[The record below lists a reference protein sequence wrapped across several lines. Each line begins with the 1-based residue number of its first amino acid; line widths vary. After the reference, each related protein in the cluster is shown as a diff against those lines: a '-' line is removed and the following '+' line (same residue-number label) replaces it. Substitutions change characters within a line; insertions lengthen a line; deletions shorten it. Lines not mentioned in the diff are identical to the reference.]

1 MAVREIAGRRFTT
14 EEDYQAGLRDQKKI
28 EEIRK
33 QYNLNNPA
41 QVFEL
46 YRQMEAGLIHFET
59 ILGTDFDDEVYEKIE
74 NLKKKGIAENSNK
87 IKGAVGKSTKKRIN
101 NSTNNSI
108 NNRTNATYGRKNGN
122 GKHQELGVAQ
132 KKDAHISVSE
142 EEIKAAAMHKMH
154 RNAIIRR
161 VISLIAAGVAVL
173 CLGYFF
179 IYSKNLQELDKST
192 DMLTVLKHK
201 NPVAEP
207 VVHLTEE
214 DDEPLEILDEY
225 KNLYIKN
232 KSIIGWLKIDDTN
245 IDYPVM
251 QTSNNEY
258 FLNHNFEGEEDKN
271 GSLFL
276 DKDCDVIH
284 RSTNLIVYG
293 HHMKSG
299 KMFGSLNKY
308 SDISYYEKHPFI
320 QFDTIYEKGVYQ
332 VMYVFRDKVRN
343 EDTITFKYYQFIDA
357 NSADEF
363 NSNMQEMAK
372 MSLYHTGVEATYSDQ
387 LLTLSTCDHTEEDGR
402 FVVVAKRVE

>member
-1 MAVREIAGRRFTT
+1 MAVREVAGRRFAT
-14 EEDYQAGLRDQKKI
+14 EEDYQADLRDQKKI

-33 QYNLNNPA
+33 QFNLNNPV

-46 YRQMEAGLIHFET
+46 YQQMEAGLIHFET

-74 NLKKKGIAENSNK
+74 NLKKKGIKANSK
-87 IKGAVGKSTKKRIN
+87 IKGAVQ
-101 NSTNNSI
+101 
-108 NNRTNATYGRKNGN
+108 KN
-122 GKHQELGVAQ
+122 EV
-132 KKDAHISVSE
+132 HISVSE
-142 EEIKAAAMHKMH
+142 EEIKAAAMQKMQ
-154 RNAIIRR
+154 RSAMIRR
-161 VISLIAAGVAVL
+161 VISLIAAGTAVL

-179 IYSKNLQELDKST
+179 IYSKNLQSLNKST
-192 DMLTVLKHK
+192 DMLTFLKHK

-214 DDEPLEILDEY
+214 TDEPLEILDEY

-258 FLNHNFEGEEDKN
+258 FLNHNFDGEEDKN

-284 RSTNLIVYG
+284 RSTNMIIYG

-343 EDTITFKYYQFIDA
+343 EDTISFKYYQFIDA

-363 NSNMQEMAK
+363 YSNMQEMAK
-372 MSLYHTGVEATYSDQ
+372 MSLYYTGVEAAYSDQ

>member
-1 MAVREIAGRRFTT
+1 MAIREIDGRRFTT
-14 EEDYQAGLRDQKKI
+14 EEDYRAGLRDQKKI
-28 EEIRK
+28 EDIKK
-33 QYNLNNPA
+33 QYNLDHPA

-46 YRQMEAGLIHFET
+46 YRQMESGMIHFET
-59 ILGTDFDDEVYEKIE
+59 ILGTDFDDEIFEKIE
-74 NLKKKGIAENSNK
+74 NLKKKGITENQVHIISD
-87 IKGAVGKSTKKRIN
+87 
-101 NSTNNSI
+101 
-108 NNRTNATYGRKNGN
+108 RKNGRK
-122 GKHQELGVAQ
+122 GSKGLQESANS
-132 KKDAHISVSE
+132 ISVSE
-142 EEIKAAAMHKMH
+142 EEVKAAAIKKMHKD
-154 RNAIIRR
+154 AIVRR
-161 VISLIAAGVAVL
+161 VISLVAAGIAVL

-179 IYSKNLQELDKST
+179 TYSKNLQELNEST
-192 DMLTVLKHK
+192 DMLTILKSK
-201 NPVAEP
+201 SPVAEP
-207 VVHLTEE
+207 VVHLTQEE
-214 DDEPLEILDEY
+214 DKPLEILDEY

-258 FLNHNFEGEEDKN
+258 FLNHNFDGEEDKN

-276 DKDCDVIH
+276 DKDCDAIH
-284 RSTNLIVYG
+284 RSTNLIIYG

-299 KMFGSLNKY
+299 KMFGNLNKY
-308 SDISYYEKHPFI
+308 SDIAYYEKHPFI

-343 EDTITFKYYQFIDA
+343 EDTISFKYYQFIEA

-387 LLTLSTCDHTEEDGR
+387 LLTLSTCDHSEEDGR

>member
-33 QYNLNNPA
+33 QYNLNNSA

-87 IKGAVGKSTKKRIN
+87 IKGAVDKRT
-101 NSTNNSI
+101 NSRT
-108 NNRTNATYGRKNGN
+108 NNRTNATYSRKNGN

-142 EEIKAAAMHKMH
+142 EEIKAAAMQKMH

-276 DKDCDVIH
+276 DKDCDAIH

-308 SDISYYEKHPFI
+308 SDIS
-320 QFDTIYEKGVYQ
+320 
-332 VMYVFRDKVRN
+332 
-343 EDTITFKYYQFIDA
+343 
-357 NSADEF
+357 
-363 NSNMQEMAK
+363 
-372 MSLYHTGVEATYSDQ
+372 
-387 LLTLSTCDHTEEDGR
+387 
-402 FVVVAKRVE
+402 

>member
-59 ILGTDFDDEVYEKIE
+59 ILGTDFDDEVYEQIE
-74 NLKKKGIAENSNK
+74 NLKKKGIVENSK
-87 IKGAVGKSTKKRIN
+87 IKGTVDKRT
-101 NSTNNSI
+101 NSRT

-132 KKDAHISVSE
+132 KKDALISVSE
-142 EEIKAAAMHKMH
+142 EEIKVAAMQKMH

-276 DKDCDVIH
+276 DKDCDAIH

-299 KMFGSLNKY
+299 KMFGTLNKY
-308 SDISYYEKHPFI
+308 SDIAYYEKHPFI

-343 EDTITFKYYQFIDA
+343 EDTISFKYYQFIDA